1 MLWDKYFFVM
11 VGICV
16 IFVSYLVIIIMMVIL
31 LGKDFIGC
39 FVI

>member
-16 IFVSYLVIIIMMVIL
+16 IFVCYLVIIIMMVIL